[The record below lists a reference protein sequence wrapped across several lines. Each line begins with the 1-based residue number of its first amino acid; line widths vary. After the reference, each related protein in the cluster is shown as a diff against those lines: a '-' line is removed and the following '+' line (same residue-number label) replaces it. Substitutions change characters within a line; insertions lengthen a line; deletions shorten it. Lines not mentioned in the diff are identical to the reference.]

1 MEAKANDARRQVKVV
16 CPHACPDTCVMTVAV
31 EGDRAVALGGDA
43 AHRFTAGFLC
53 AKVNRYLERVY
64 SPERIL
70 HPMRRVAGGRGSSP
84 WTHSVRERPRSRT
97 STSPSCRAPTPP
109 WLSA

>member
-16 CPHACPDTCVMTVAV
+16 CPHDCPDTCVMTVAV

-70 HPMRRVAGGRGSSP
+70 HPMGGGATFYDVLVEVEP
-84 WTHSVRERPRSRT
+84 
-97 STSPSCRAPTPP
+97 A
-109 WLSA
+109 A